1 MMKALLSVS
10 FGTSYEDTRAK
21 TIDVINE
28 RLAAAFPDR
37 AFYSAWTSNRIV
49 ERVRVERGELHD
61 TLEEAFGRLAA
72 DGVDDVVVATTCL
85 MSGHEMR
92 KIAGFAKDW
101 AAGDGARTVRVADPL
116 LTSEADRVAMAAAV
130 CEEFSSVPD
139 DAALLLM
146 GHGSPKGP
154 NEVYSQ
160 MRDSLAALGHPN
172 FTIAT
177 VEGEPVFDDAV
188 SILEKMGASRVV
200 VAPFMFVAGD
210 HAIND
215 MAGDDDQSWANM
227 LAARGFE
234 VEVVMKGLGEYP
246 AVQQLVVDHAK
257 AAACLAE

>member
-1 MMKALLSVS
+1 MKALLSVS
-10 FGTSYEDTRAK
+10 FGTSYEDTRVK
-21 TIDVINE
+21 TIDVVNE
-28 RLAAAFPDR
+28 RLATAFPDR
-37 AFYSAWTSNRIV
+37 AFYSAWTSNRII
-49 ERVRVERGELHD
+49 EKVRVERGELHD

-85 MSGHEMR
+85 MDGHEMR
-92 KIAGFAKDW
+92 KISGFAKDW
-101 AAGDGARTVRVADPL
+101 AAGDDARIARVADPL
-116 LTSEADRVAMAAAV
+116 LTSDADRVALAAAV

-139 DAALLLM
+139 DVALLLM

-154 NEVYSQ
+154 NEVYFQ
-160 MRDSLAALGHPN
+160 IRDSLTALGHPN

-215 MAGDDDQSWANM
+215 MAGDDDDSWANM
-227 LAARGFE
+227 LSVRSFE

-257 AAACLAE
+257 AAAQRAE